1 MNFKNKELYLLRIF
15 LFVYYMAWTFIFFF
29 IPIYL
34 REEKNFSIGMIG
46 ILAGLFGL
54 FGAISQVYIGYLS
67 DKFRKRKPFMIIS
80 AIMLML
86 VYGFLFPKLNSYL
99 TFLLIYPLLGIFM
112 NTLTTLS
119 NVLILDYASLSSIGK
134 SFASTRVWAPIGFL
148 VMILTTGF
156 YPKLTESAFMFPI
169 ISLVFLLCF
178 LILLA
183 IEEPEFKVETK
194 ILTFNDV
201 KRLISI
207 KEVRE
212 FLLFMFFYSFALV
225 GTSGNVNLLIKYLG
239 GTNSDI
245 SWALVVCSA
254 PEIPMSYFWGHMAD
268 KVGRKSLLLLAGL
281 AIPIR
286 SFLYFLAGRAF
297 DVILIQLFTHIFTFV
312 ISINVAPIYVND
324 LVSPEERATGQ
335 GILNL
340 SIALSQTLSSFISG
354 NVADMVGLKG
364 MYIFLGTIGII
375 SAVWSLRIFKKS
387 K

>member
-1 MNFKNKELYLLRIF
+1 MNFHNI
-15 LFVYYMAWTFIFFF
+15 
-29 IPIYL
+29 
-34 REEKNFSIGMIG
+34 
-46 ILAGLFGL
+46 
-54 FGAISQVYIGYLS
+54 
-67 DKFRKRKPFMIIS
+67 
-80 AIMLML
+80 
-86 VYGFLFPKLNSYL
+86 
-99 TFLLIYPLLGIFM
+99 LGIFM

-119 NVLILDYASLSSIGK
+119 NVLILDYASLSSISK

-148 VMILTTGF
+148 VMMLTTGF
-156 YPKLTESAFMFPI
+156 YPKLTESTFMFPI

-183 IEEPEFKVETK
+183 IKELEFKVETK

-201 KRLISI
+201 KRLISV

-245 SWALVVCSA
+245 SWALVVCAA

-268 KVGRKSLLLLAGL
+268 KVGRKPLLLLAGL
-281 AIPIR
+281 AMPIR
-286 SFLYFLAGRAF
+286 SFLYFLTGRAF
-297 DVILIQLFTHIFTFV
+297 EVILIQFFTHIFTFV

-324 LVSPEERATGQ
+324 LVSPKERATGQ

-340 SIALSQTLSSFISG
+340 SVALSQTLSSFISG
-354 NVADMVGLKG
+354 NVANMVGLKG
-364 MYIFLGTIGII
+364 MYIFLAVIGLI
-375 SAVWSLRIFKKS
+375 SAIWGLKIFRKS